1 MVALYTASGYTY
13 GWICGNTGIE
23 ARYLGEVMRGMAGME
38 RSKANEVIKNI
49 MHAMES
55 HASEVKGNTTKFIEV
70 YDLETVQPKDEYVGY
85 LEQAKEEL
93 AKCGVP
99 YS

>member
-1 MVALYTASGYTY
+1 
-13 GWICGNTGIE
+13 
-23 ARYLGEVMRGMAGME
+23 MAGMK
-38 RSKANEVIKNI
+38 RAKANEVIKNI
-49 MHAMES
+49 MKAMES
-55 HASEVKGNTTKFIEV
+55 HAGEVKGNTTKFIEM

-93 AKCGVP
+93 AKCGVL